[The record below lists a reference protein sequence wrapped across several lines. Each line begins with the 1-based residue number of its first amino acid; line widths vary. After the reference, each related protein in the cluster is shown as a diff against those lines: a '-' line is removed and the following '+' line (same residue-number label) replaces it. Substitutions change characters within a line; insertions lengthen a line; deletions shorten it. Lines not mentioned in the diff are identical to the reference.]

1 MKYLSFDEAMCFAYG
16 RTMLFGGCSI
26 ALVSEGGETKYY
38 IPNTGFVV
46 GGVVPEKSIGMDNES
61 AFKHMYNR
69 FHFQAQMEL
78 NENGGAVMGMW
89 VEDGN
94 KIVFDL
100 CSLYDNVKSFKVPL
114 EIAAKRKERAIYDL
128 ETEREIFVNHGA

>member
-1 MKYLSFDEAMCFAYG
+1 MCFAYG

-38 IPNTGFVV
+38 IPNKGFVV
-46 GGVVPEKSIGMDNES
+46 GGVVPEKSIGMDNEA
-61 AFKHMYNR
+61 AFKQMYNR

-78 NENGGAVMGMW
+78 NENGSAVMGMW
-89 VEDGN
+89 VEDG

-100 CSLYDNVKSFKVPL
+100 CNLYDKVESFKVPL

-128 ETEREIFVNHGA
+128 ETEREIFVNYQ

>member
-16 RTMLFGGCSI
+16 RTMLFGGCSV
-26 ALVSEGGETKYY
+26 ALVFEDGETKYY
-38 IPNTGFVV
+38 IPNKGFVV
-46 GGVVPEKSIGMDNES
+46 GGVVPEKSIGMDNEA

-78 NENGGAVMGMW
+78 NENGSALMGMW
-89 VEDGN
+89 VEDGK

-100 CSLYDNVKSFKVPL
+100 CYIHKTVKVPMEL
-114 EIAAKRKERAIYDL
+114 ARKRKERAIYDL
-128 ETEREIFVNHGA
+128 EAEREIFVNTGA

>member
-1 MKYLSFDEAMCFAYG
+1 MCFAYG
-16 RTMLFGGCSI
+16 RTMLFGGCSV

-38 IPNTGFVV
+38 IPNKGFVV

-61 AFKHMYNR
+61 EFKHMYNR

-78 NENGGAVMGMW
+78 NENGSAVMGMW

-128 ETEREIFVNHGA
+128 ETEREIFVNHNA

>member
-16 RTMLFGGCSI
+16 RTMLFGGCSV
-26 ALVSEGGETKYY
+26 ALVFEDGETKYY
-38 IPNTGFVV
+38 IPNKGFVV
-46 GGVVPEKSIGMDNES
+46 GGVVPEKSIGLDNEA

-78 NENGGAVMGMW
+78 NENGSALMGMW
-89 VEDGN
+89 VEAGK

-100 CSLYDNVKSFKVPL
+100 CNIHKTVKVPMEL
-114 EIAAKRKERAIYDL
+114 ARKRKERAIYDL
-128 ETEREIFVNHGA
+128 ENEREIFVNNQ

>member
-1 MKYLSFDEAMCFAYG
+1 MCFAYG

-38 IPNTGFVV
+38 IPNKGFVV
-46 GGVVPEKSIGMDNES
+46 GGVVPEKSIGMDNEA
-61 AFKHMYNR
+61 AFKQMYNR

-78 NENGGAVMGMW
+78 NENGSAVMGMW
-89 VEDGN
+89 VEDG

-100 CSLYDNVKSFKVPL
+100 CNLYDKVESFKVPL

-128 ETEREIFVNHGA
+128 ETEREIFVNTGA

>member
-16 RTMLFGGCSI
+16 RTMLFGGCSV
-26 ALVSEGGETKYY
+26 ALVFEDGETKYY
-38 IPNTGFVV
+38 IPNKGFVV
-46 GGVVPEKSIGMDNES
+46 GGVVPEKSIGLDNEA

-78 NENGGAVMGMW
+78 NENGSAVMGMW
-89 VEDGN
+89 VEDG

-100 CSLYDNVKSFKVPL
+100 CNIHKTVKVPMEL
-114 EIAAKRKERAIYDL
+114 ARKRKERAIYDL
-128 ETEREIFVNHGA
+128 ENEKEIFVK

>member
-26 ALVSEGGETKYY
+26 ALVYEDGETKYY
-38 IPNTGFVV
+38 IPSTGFVV
-46 GGVVPEKSIGMDNES
+46 GGVVPEKSIGLDNEA
-61 AFKHMYNR
+61 AFKHMFNR

-78 NENGGAVMGMW
+78 NENGSAVMGMW
-89 VEDGN
+89 VEDGK

-100 CSLYDNVKSFKVPL
+100 CNIHDTVKVPMD
-114 EIAAKRKERAIYDL
+114 IARKRKERAIYDL
-128 ETEREIFVNHGA
+128 ETEREIFVNYKK

>member
-16 RTMLFGGCSI
+16 RTMLFGGCSV
-26 ALVSEGGETKYY
+26 ALVFEDGETKYY
-38 IPNTGFVV
+38 IPNKGFVV
-46 GGVVPEKSIGMDNES
+46 GGVVPEKSIGLDNEA

-78 NENGGAVMGMW
+78 NENGSALMGMW
-89 VEDGN
+89 VEDGK

-100 CSLYDNVKSFKVPL
+100 CNIHKTVKVPMEL
-114 EIAAKRKERAIYDL
+114 ARKRKERAIYDL
-128 ETEREIFVNHGA
+128 ENEREIFVNNQ

>member
-1 MKYLSFDEAMCFAYG
+1 MMKYLSFDEAMCFAYG

-26 ALVSEGGETKYY
+26 ALVYEDGETKYY
-38 IPNTGFVV
+38 IPSTGFVV
-46 GGVVPEKSIGMDNES
+46 GGVVPEKSIGMDNEA
-61 AFKHMYNR
+61 AFKHMFNR
-69 FHFQAQMEL
+69 FHFQAQLEL
-78 NENGGAVMGMW
+78 NENGSAVMGMW

-100 CSLYDNVKSFKVPL
+100 CNIHTNMKVPL

-128 ETEREIFVNHGA
+128 EEEREIFVNHEA

>member
-46 GGVVPEKSIGMDNES
+46 GGVVPEKSIVMDSES
-61 AFKHMYNR
+61 AFRRMFNR

-78 NENGGAVMGMW
+78 NENGSAVMGMW
-89 VEDGN
+89 VEEG

-100 CSLYDNVKSFKVPL
+100 CNLYDNVKSFKVPL
-114 EIAAKRKERAIYDL
+114 EIAARRKERAIYDL
-128 ETEREIFVNHGA
+128 ETEREIFVNYQ

>member
-1 MKYLSFDEAMCFAYG
+1 MCFAYG
-16 RTMLFGGCSI
+16 RTMLFGGCSV

-38 IPNTGFVV
+38 IPNKGFVV

-61 AFKHMYNR
+61 EFKHMYNR

-128 ETEREIFVNHGA
+128 ETEREIFVNHNA

>member
-16 RTMLFGGCSI
+16 RTMLFGGCSV
-26 ALVSEGGETKYY
+26 ALVFEDGETKYY
-38 IPNTGFVV
+38 IPNKGFVV
-46 GGVVPEKSIGMDNES
+46 GGVVPEKSIGLDNEA

-78 NENGGAVMGMW
+78 NENGSALMGMW
-89 VEDGN
+89 VEDGK

-100 CSLYDNVKSFKVPL
+100 CNIHKTVKVPMEL
-114 EIAAKRKERAIYDL
+114 ARKRKERAIYDL
-128 ETEREIFVNHGA
+128 ENEREIFVNHNA

>member
-16 RTMLFGGCSI
+16 RTMLFGGCSV
-26 ALVSEGGETKYY
+26 ALVFEDGETKYY
-38 IPNTGFVV
+38 IPNKGFVV
-46 GGVVPEKSIGMDNES
+46 GGVVPEKSIGMDNEA

-78 NENGGAVMGMW
+78 NENGSALMGMW
-89 VEDGN
+89 VEDGK

-100 CSLYDNVKSFKVPL
+100 CNIHKTVKVPMEL
-114 EIAAKRKERAIYDL
+114 ARKRKERAIYDL
-128 ETEREIFVNHGA
+128 EAEREIFVNTGA